1 MTQARVGGFLA
12 EGVMS
17 RWLTIALTATEAPRF
32 STTGS
37 ILNQRRRKI
46 GVTSIP
52 VIASPP
58 KASCT
63 PGPPHRRKPS

>member
-37 ILNQRRRKI
+37 ILN
-46 GVTSIP
+46 
-52 VIASPP
+52 
-58 KASCT
+58 
-63 PGPPHRRKPS
+63 